1 MQLVQILKTEPE
13 SADPECMPHS
23 TSASSSSTVLIRR
36 IGLAALV
43 ACSALTAVS
52 LAGDPHA
59 PPSKPEKPAAAPP
72 KAPATGGKA
81 TKPATKA
88 PTPDTTR
95 PEAAGSQGSEDLAS
109 KKHAEP
115 QDPHGAP
122 THGAPDADLKKSDA
136 HQAPDATPV
145 AMPAN
150 AQEQASHGHADAQP
164 SVSPDE
170 SLRRLIEGNARFAHN
185 MDDLTKRD
193 VQRRAELAEGQ
204 HPFAIIL
211 SCADSRVPPELVFD
225 QELGDLFVVRVA
237 GNTADDASLGSI
249 EYAVDHLGSKLIV
262 VMGHSKCGAV
272 KAAVDTSSAGK
283 QASDLPGHLPAVVS
297 SIMPAVS
304 ETKSAQGDPVR
315 AAVIRNVQRTVLA
328 LQKCG
333 PILAEAVS
341 NKGVRVVGAIYDLE
355 TGEVDLL
362 PELSPSTVAPARTAE
377 VEPAASEHVE
387 H

>member
-1 MQLVQILKTEPE
+1 
-13 SADPECMPHS
+13 MPHRTS
-23 TSASSSSTVLIRR
+23 TSSYSTVLARR

-59 PPSKPEKPAAAPP
+59 PPSKPEKPAASPP
-72 KAPATGGKA
+72 KAPATGGKT

-88 PTPDTTR
+88 PAS
-95 PEAAGSQGSEDLAS
+95 EAAKHEGAGSHGNEDHAS
-109 KKHAEP
+109 KETAETQDSHAAPTKAAPATDANKSDTHDAHDAAEP
-115 QDPHGAP
+115 AKP
-122 THGAPDADLKKSDA
+122 TSG
-136 HQAPDATPV
+136 
-145 AMPAN
+145 
-150 AQEQASHGHADAQP
+150 QEQSAHGHSDSQA

-193 VQRRAELAEGQ
+193 VQRRAELAGGQ

-283 QASDLPGHLPAVVS
+283 QASDLPGHLPEVVS
-297 SIMPAVS
+297 SIMPAVA

-333 PILAEAVS
+333 PVLAEAVS

-362 PELSPSTVAPARTAE
+362 PELSPSTATPARTAE
-377 VEPAASEHVE
+377 VGPSTSEHVE